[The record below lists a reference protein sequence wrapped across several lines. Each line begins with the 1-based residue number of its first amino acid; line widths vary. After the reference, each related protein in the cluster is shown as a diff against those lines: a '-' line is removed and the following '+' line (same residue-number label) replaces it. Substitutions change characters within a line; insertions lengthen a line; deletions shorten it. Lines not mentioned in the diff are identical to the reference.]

1 MKKISRF
8 LFLFFLLQ
16 FISFSSFADIVEMK
30 NGSKLVGEIISF
42 SKGQLILATDFAG
55 QLTIKAD
62 KIKSLTSNNIVLIET
77 EDGNVIRTAL
87 VADKESTYKAQYS
100 EESGYF
106 SLNDIPIRRIFSG
119 NTIEDRLIGE
129 PVAIDKKSPWTF
141 KFGLNFYKWEGVT
154 DKISFANS
162 FEMQYL
168 ENNNMFKLYYNAGFS
183 DAVDS
188 DEEYYA
194 RLGLDSE
201 YHLSRDINVY
211 GRDVVYTDQDYDLKY
226 YNTLALGIGHYVF
239 RKKATD
245 SEISLRL
252 RCGIG
257 HTYKCYD
264 YSEDSSEM
272 NLDTG
277 IYFYY
282 RKEKYTF
289 STEIIWEPE
298 FRDFADYRIYHE
310 SKVEFPLGLLRNMSL
325 QLGINQEYLSVR
337 EEDENL
343 DTLLYSRLMFTW

>member
-1 MKKISRF
+1 MKNKSRF
-8 LFLFFLLQ
+8 LFFFSLIQ
-16 FISFSSFADIVEMK
+16 FLSFTSFADIVEMK

-62 KIKSLTSNNIVLIET
+62 KIKSLNSNNIVLIET

-87 VADKESTYKAQYS
+87 TSDKQSTYKAQYS
-100 EESGYF
+100 EESGSF

-119 NTIEDRLIGE
+119 NTIEDRLIGA

-183 DAVDS
+183 DADDS
-188 DEEYYA
+188 DDEYYA
-194 RLGLDSE
+194 RIGLDSE
-201 YHLSRDINVY
+201 YHLTRDINVY

-239 RKKATD
+239 RKKTD
-245 SEISLRL
+245 DTEVSFRL

-298 FRDFADYRIYHE
+298 FRDFRDYRIYHE

-343 DTLLYSRLMFTW
+343 DTLIYSRLMFTW